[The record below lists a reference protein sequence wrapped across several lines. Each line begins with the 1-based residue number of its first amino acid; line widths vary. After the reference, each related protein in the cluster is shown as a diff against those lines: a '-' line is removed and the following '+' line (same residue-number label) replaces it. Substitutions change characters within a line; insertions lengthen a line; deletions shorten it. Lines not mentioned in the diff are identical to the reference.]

1 MPSKFPT
8 YVGSNG
14 VSPNNYPP
22 RKAELYPKIVIP
34 KTFSPPPLVREEAI
48 LSEKKDAAEAHPKS
62 DEHKEA

>member
-1 MPSKFPT
+1 MPSKYPT

-22 RKAELYPKIVIP
+22 LKAELYPKIVIP

-48 LSEKKDAAEAHPKS
+48 LSEKKDA
-62 DEHKEA
+62 KEGNSKPDQH

>member
-34 KTFSPPPLVREEAI
+34 KTFSPPSLVREEAI
-48 LSEKKDAAEAHPKS
+48 LSEKKDA
-62 DEHKEA
+62 KEGNSKLDQH